1 MHKNILIIYFENL
14 LPADTGSKKNT
25 FNLLCA
31 LRKSGFNITLFCC
44 YSAQPNHSDIRQ
56 YVDRLIELKNPLSK
70 WIFKLPNALFN
81 LFEKNPIK
89 QNALL
94 KFILRRELKSE
105 FKKCDTILL
114 NYVNYADIIPNDCYS
129 KSILF
134 THDLLYYRI
143 QQFYNQKGN
152 LDQHVAAVKKSELA
166 LLNKF
171 SKVLVVADYELALLK
186 SEGFSQNKLFNIG
199 APQEVTHLPC
209 IEFPY
214 YFGFIGGKYEKN
226 VEALK
231 KFINE
236 FYIHFS
242 DKPFAVAGSVG
253 TVPEIKELTAKYAN
267 IKVLGFVDD
276 LTYFYSNVR
285 FIAATLPMGS
295 GIKIKV
301 LEALS
306 FGKIVL
312 GTDKAFEGI
321 NPLHLVHAID
331 VQKIEDAQNL
341 KSLLLKYEEQ
351 DNYVEMG
358 EQAKKLVLDN
368 FSQQRLFQP
377 LIESIK

>member
-1 MHKNILIIYFENL
+1 MGKNILIIYFENL

-31 LRKSGFNITLFCC
+31 LKKSGFNITLFCC
-44 YSAQPNHSDIRQ
+44 YSDQPNHADIHQ

-70 WIFKLPNALFN
+70 WIYKLPNAFFN

-94 KFILRRELKSE
+94 KFILRKELKSE

-114 NYVNYADIIPNDCYS
+114 NYVTYADIIPDNCFS

-134 THDLLYYRI
+134 THDLLYYRT

-152 LDQHVAAVKKSELA
+152 LDQHVAAVKSTELA
-166 LLNKF
+166 LLRKF
-171 SKVLVVADYELALLK
+171 NQVLVVADYELAILK
-186 SEGFSQNKLFNIG
+186 TEGFANDKLFNIG
-199 APQEVTHLPC
+199 APQEVTNLPY

-214 YFGFIGGKYEKN
+214 YFGFIGGKYEQN

-236 FYIHFS
+236 YYVHFS
-242 DKPFAVAGSVG
+242 DKTFAVAGSVG
-253 TVPEIKELTAKYAN
+253 SVSEIKELVAKFPN

-276 LTYFYSNVR
+276 LVQFYSNVR

-312 GTDKAFEGI
+312 GTDKAFEGV

-331 VQKIEDAQNL
+331 VQKIEDVQYL
-341 KSLLLKYEEQ
+341 KSLLLKYEEKST
-351 DNYVEMG
+351 YVEMA
-358 EQAKKLVLDN
+358 EQAKKLVEDN

-377 LIESIK
+377 LIDTIK